1 MIKEI
6 TPSKSHIS
14 TQKNLQPRPQT
25 LHTIL
30 ADGTQCGID
39 IPCIRIT
46 YGQTPL
52 EWPIR

>member
-1 MIKEI
+1 MIKKI

-30 ADGTQCGID
+30 AFAAAYHAEILADGTLLQSI
-39 IPCIRIT
+39 
-46 YGQTPL
+46 L
-52 EWPIR
+52 N